1 MYTPPFTISA
11 EAINKIADI
20 SRLIERYAIRMEQ
33 EDALM
38 LRKANKIKTIHSSLA
53 IEGNTLD
60 EDQVRDIVNGKTVV
74 APLRQVQEV
83 KNAIATYEQFPHLD
97 AFKESD
103 LRRAHGI
110 MMQAL
115 VDNAGHYRRSGVGV
129 FSESG
134 CVHIAPPANRVPY
147 LMADLFEW
155 LSHSSD
161 HLLVR
166 SCVFH
171 YEFEFIH
178 PFADGNGRMGRL
190 WQSLILSKLHPVFEH
205 LPVENMVYANQQQ
218 YYDAITASSNA
229 ADSGPFIDF
238 MLGEI
243 QKTLESHKRKP
254 MKEVPHKIPNKVPNK
269 LLLAFPEIQSMAWS
283 VYLQIVANGNQT
295 TKQMAEALGISDR
308 TVRKHINSLKEKGL
322 IIRVGSNKVG
332 HWEANIISTKI

>member
-1 MYTPPFTISA
+1 MYIPPFTISA

-20 SRLIERYAIRMEQ
+20 SRLMERYAIRMEQ
-33 EDALM
+33 EDALL

-60 EDQVRDIVNGKTVV
+60 ENQVRDIVNGKVVV
-74 APLRQVQEV
+74 APLRQIQEV

-103 LRRAHGI
+103 LLRAHGI

-115 VDNAGHYRRSGVGV
+115 VENAGQYRKGGVGV
-129 FSESG
+129 FSDEG
-134 CVHIAPPANRVPY
+134 CVHMAPPAERVPY
-147 LMADLFEW
+147 LMADLFDW
-155 LSHSSD
+155 LKHSPD

-229 ADSGPFIDF
+229 ANSGPFIDF

-243 QKTLESHKRKP
+243 LKTLEAHKGNPIQVFPNK
-254 MKEVPHKIPNKVPNK
+254 VPNKVPNK
-269 LLLAFPEIQSMAWS
+269 LLQAFPDIQSMSWS
-283 VYLQIVANGNQT
+283 VYQLLTANGHLT
-295 TKQMAEALGISDR
+295 TIQIAESLGVSDR
-308 TVRKHINSLKEKGL
+308 MVRKHINTLKTKGL
-322 IIRVGSNKVG
+322 ITRIGSNKTGYWQV
-332 HWEANIISTKI
+332 HKI

>member
-38 LRKANKIKTIHSSLA
+38 LRKANKIKIIHSSLA

-60 EDQVRDIVNGKTVV
+60 EEQVRDIV
-74 APLRQVQEV
+74 
-83 KNAIATYEQFPHLD
+83 
-97 AFKESD
+97 
-103 LRRAHGI
+103 
-110 MMQAL
+110 
-115 VDNAGHYRRSGVGV
+115 DNAGQYRRGGVGV

-134 CVHIAPPANRVPY
+134 CVHIAPPADRVPY

-155 LSHSSD
+155 LSGSSD

-190 WQSLILSKLHPVFEH
+190 WQSLILSRLHPVFEH
-205 LPVENMVYANQQQ
+205 LPVENMVYANKHQ

-243 QKTLESHKRKP
+243 HKTLEAHKREPIK
-254 MKEVPHKIPNKVPNK
+254 KVPNKVPNK
-269 LLLAFPEIQSMAWS
+269 LLQAFPEMQSMAWS
-283 VYLQIVANGNQT
+283 VYLQIAANGHLT
-295 TKQMAEALGISDR
+295 TIQMAEALGISDR
-308 TVRKHINSLKEKGL
+308 MVRKHINTLKAKGL
-322 IIRVGSNKVG
+322 ITRVGSNKTG
-332 HWEANIISTKI
+332 HWEANKI

>member
-33 EDALM
+33 EDALL

-74 APLRQVQEV
+74 APLRQIQEV
-83 KNAIATYEQFPHLD
+83 KNAIATYEQFARLD

-103 LRRAHGI
+103 LLRAHGI

-115 VDNAGHYRRSGVGV
+115 VDDAGLYRKGGVGV
-129 FSESG
+129 FSNSG
-134 CVHIAPPANRVPY
+134 CVHIAPPADRVPY
-147 LMADLFEW
+147 LMADLFGW
-155 LSHSSD
+155 LSHSHD

-218 YYDAITASSNA
+218 YYDAITASTNA

-238 MLGEI
+238 MLCEI
-243 QKTLESHKRKP
+243 QKVLEAHKREPKRT
-254 MKEVPHKIPNKVPNK
+254 VPNKVPNK
-269 LLLAFPEIQSMAWS
+269 GPNKLLQAFPDIQSMSWS
-283 VYLQIVANGNQT
+283 VYQLLTANGHLT
-295 TKQMAEALGISDR
+295 TIQIAESLGVSDR
-308 TVRKHINSLKEKGL
+308 MVRKHINTLKTKGL
-322 IIRVGSNKVG
+322 ITRIGSNKTGYWQV
-332 HWEANIISTKI
+332 HKI

>member
-11 EAINKIADI
+11 AAINKIADI

-33 EDALM
+33 EDALL

-53 IEGNTLD
+53 IEGNTLN

-74 APLRQVQEV
+74 APLREIQEV
-83 KNAIATYEQFPHLD
+83 KNAIATYEQFPHLNP
-97 AFKESD
+97 FKEKD
-103 LRRAHGI
+103 LLRAHGI

-115 VDNAGHYRRSGVGV
+115 VDNAGHYRPGNVGV
-129 FSESG
+129 FSETG
-134 CVHIAPPANRVPY
+134 CVHIAPPADRMPL
-147 LMADLFEW
+147 LMNNLFDW
-155 LSHSSD
+155 LNHSKD

-205 LPVENMVYANQQQ
+205 VPVENMVHDNQLA
-218 YYDAITASSNA
+218 YYDAITTSTNG

-243 QKTLESHKRKP
+243 LKTLELHKGDPKQNIP
-254 MKEVPHKIPNKVPNK
+254 NKVPNKVPNK
-269 LLLAFPEIQSMAWS
+269 LLDAFPNLPEGVWEL
-283 VYLQIVANGNQT
+283 YTQIKQNPRITIA
-295 TKQMAEALGISDR
+295 QMAEALSVSDR
-308 TVRKHINSLKEKGL
+308 MVKKHLAVLKGNGL
-322 IIRVGSNKVG
+322 VARIGSNKTG
-332 HWEANIISTKI
+332 YWEIKKI

>member
-38 LRKANKIKTIHSSLA
+38 LRKANKIKIIHSSLA

-60 EDQVRDIVNGKTVV
+60 EEQVRDIV
-74 APLRQVQEV
+74 
-83 KNAIATYEQFPHLD
+83 
-97 AFKESD
+97 
-103 LRRAHGI
+103 
-110 MMQAL
+110 
-115 VDNAGHYRRSGVGV
+115 DNAGQYRRGGVGV

-134 CVHIAPPANRVPY
+134 CVHIAPPADRVPY
-147 LMADLFEW
+147 FMADLFEW
-155 LSHSSD
+155 LSGSSD

-190 WQSLILSKLHPVFEH
+190 WQSLILSRLHPVFEH
-205 LPVENMVYANQQQ
+205 LPVENMVYANQHQ

-243 QKTLESHKRKP
+243 HKTLEAHKREPIK
-254 MKEVPHKIPNKVPNK
+254 KVPNKVPNK
-269 LLLAFPEIQSMAWS
+269 LLQAFPEMQSMAWS
-283 VYLQIVANGNQT
+283 VYLQIAANGHLT
-295 TKQMAEALGISDR
+295 TIQMAEALGISDR
-308 TVRKHINSLKEKGL
+308 MVRKHINTLKAKGL
-322 IIRVGSNKVG
+322 ITRVGSNKTG
-332 HWEANIISTKI
+332 HWEANKI